1 MPYSCTLKGSCEYDD
16 YGDHPDLITCQANC
30 NRYEG
35 ELIDDL
41 VYDILA
47 LNLEDALELAPSDII
62 VILFRVSGIRSPD
75 VSLSRQLLNNVI
87 DRDYIR
93 LWRQKDI
100 PTVMEYLTSQLEDEL
115 DILLLDTLGDI
126 IVQPD
131 WMSLRNRVTRLLSAI
146 FREKD
151 GYEAMF
157 GEQLEEI
164 QVFSLEEL
172 VNSLQ
177 VYIADSI
184 YIMVVYTEGVPRPNM
199 VGFLKHWDYIVERFG
214 PTIPYQSYIIAGD
227 E

>member
-1 MPYSCTLKGSCEYDD
+1 MPYSCTLKGLCEYDD
-16 YGDHPDLITCQANC
+16 YGDHPDLATCQANC

-47 LNLEDALELAPSDII
+47 LNLDDALELAPSDITI
-62 VILFRVSGIRSPD
+62 ILFRVSGIRSPD
-75 VSLSRQLLNNVI
+75 VSRSRQLLHDVI

-100 PTVMEYLTSQLEDEL
+100 PSVMEYLTSQLEDEL
-115 DILLLDTLGDI
+115 DFLLLDTLSDI
-126 IVQPD
+126 IVQPE
-131 WMSLRNRVTRLLSAI
+131 WMALRNRVTRLLSAI

-151 GYEAMF
+151 GYYSAF

-177 VYIADSI
+177 VYIADTI
-184 YIMVVYTEGVPRPNM
+184 YLMVVYTENSPRPNM
-199 VGFLKHWDYIVERFG
+199 EGFLKHWDYIVERFG
-214 PTIPYQSYIIAGD
+214 PVIPYQRYIGVD
-227 E
+227 EE